1 MGLVSRLRVFV
12 LFCPSGGGMVAGR
25 ADGAGV
31 GAWGAL
37 CVEGVVGCVFAC
49 VVLVVVGV
57 VVVRVGPVRRRKEE
71 RTVGASL
78 LV

>member
-49 VVLVVVGV
+49 VVLVVVV
-57 VVVRVGPVRRRKEE
+57 VAVVRVGPVRGRKRREQW
-71 RTVGASL
+71 G
-78 LV
+78 